1 MNTDEGLRDR
11 DESAPA
17 ESGDADAEAPEDD
30 AESGDADA
38 EAPEDEAQ
46 APEDDAGE
54 GDGRPEPSW
63 WHRDHP
69 TFSALTGFF
78 TGLVVVIVVPGAWAG
93 ILRALFDY
101 DTAEDLFPF
110 VVVTLAVPIV
120 LIAAPRTRRFGKY
133 MLLGML
139 ATAAVVIGVAAL
151 VVWILILTD
160 G

>member
-11 DESAPA
+11 DERIICKP
-17 ESGDADAEAPEDD
+17 GDADSD
-30 AESGDADA
+30 AEPT
-38 EAPEDEAQ
+38 EPDE
-46 APEDDAGE
+46 PDEPE
-54 GDGRPEPSW
+54 GDPDGPDGPEGSDDTSPAPSW

-78 TGLVVVIVVPGAWAG
+78 TGLVVVLVVPGGFAAV
-93 ILRALFDY
+93 LRTLFDF

-110 VVVTLAVPIV
+110 VLVMFAVPLV
-120 LIAAPRTRRFGKY
+120 LIAVPRTRRFGRY
-133 MLLGML
+133 MLLGMV

-151 VVWILILTD
+151 VVWILIMTD

>member
-11 DESAPA
+11 DERAPA
-17 ESGDADAEAPEDD
+17 EPGDADADVEPTEP
-30 AESGDADA
+30 DAD
-38 EAPEDEAQ
+38 PEGSDGS
-46 APEDDAGE
+46 DDSSP
-54 GDGRPEPSW
+54 DPSW

-78 TGLVVVIVVPGAWAG
+78 TGLVVVLVVPGGFAAV
-93 ILRALFDY
+93 LRTLFDY

-110 VVVTLAVPIV
+110 VLVVFAVPLV
-120 LIAAPRTRRFGKY
+120 LIAVPRTRRFGRY

-151 VVWILILTD
+151 VVWILIMTD